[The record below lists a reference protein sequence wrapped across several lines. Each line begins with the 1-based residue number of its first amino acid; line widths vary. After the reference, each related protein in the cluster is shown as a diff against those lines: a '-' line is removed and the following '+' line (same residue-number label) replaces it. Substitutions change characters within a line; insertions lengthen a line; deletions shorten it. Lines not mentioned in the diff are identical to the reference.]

1 MKSVNYSCI
10 LGKFRFRVST
20 LVDFAGKTF
29 MNLHVSEQTL
39 QRYSMILA
47 ETYKH
52 INSPMRAISMQPE
65 KTFNEV
71 NLTKFSSSSNSCI
84 LIVQNFERIL

>member
-1 MKSVNYSCI
+1 MKNVNYFCI
-10 LGKFRFRVST
+10 LGKFRFRAST

-39 QRYSMILA
+39 QRDPMILA

-52 INSPMRAISMQPE
+52 IICPMRAISMQRE
-65 KTFNEV
+65 KTVNEV
-71 NLTKFSSSSNSCI
+71 NLT
-84 LIVQNFERIL
+84 